1 MPSEVDISAL
11 EIKLAEMQAKID
23 ATYDLLLEQSIADQ
37 SLGDWIPQH
46 LATKLSGL
54 KRSSLL
60 ALRKAGKLTSS
71 TISAKGVFYRR
82 SDFERLLN
90 ENELK

>member
-1 MPSEVDISAL
+1 MANEVDISAL
-11 EIKLAEMQAKID
+11 EIKLTEMQAKVDSIHD
-23 ATYDLLLEQSIADQ
+23 MLVEQSIAEQ

-46 LATKLSGL
+46 LAMKLSGL

-71 TISAKGVFYRR
+71 TISAKGVFYRK
-82 SDFERLLN
+82 SDFETLLN